1 MLGSRSPNTVQCSRI
16 WGLGVRLGADFEPV
30 VEVVGH
36 VVTAEGEHGH
46 RVEAQIADLACCV
59 PGLDQIS

>member
-1 MLGSRSPNTVQCSRI
+1 VLGSRSPNTVQCSRI

-36 VVTAEGEHGH
+36 VVAAEGEHGPIGSKRSVH
-46 RVEAQIADLACCV
+46 SWLAWY
-59 PGLDQIS
+59 